1 LSREKDVK
9 KKSQAEMTAPV
20 EDGTYEELG
29 HLVRRLHET
38 LRELGCDDALQ
49 GVVGELPNTRDRL
62 NYIATLTEQAANR
75 ALGAVEK
82 AMPVQEALENEAR
95 ELAELW
101 RATAPAKGKAG
112 EAQQRIQVFLDTMPE
127 RTGMVSEQLTEI
139 MMAQDFQDLTG
150 QVIKKVMH
158 LAQEMENQLVN
169 ILLISQPGG
178 DKSSGSGLL
187 NGPVVKKE
195 GRTDTV
201 GNQQEV
207 DDLLDSLGF

>member
-1 LSREKDVK
+1 MK
-9 KKSQAEMTAPV
+9 KKSQAETTAPV
-20 EDGTYEELG
+20 EGGTYEELG

-38 LRELGCDDALQ
+38 LRDLGCDDALQ
-49 GVVGELPNTRDRL
+49 GVVGELPDTRDRL

-75 ALGAVEK
+75 ALSAVEK
-82 AMPVQEALENEAR
+82 AMPVQEALASEAR

-101 RATAPAKGKAG
+101 RASAPAKGKEG
-112 EAQQRIQVFLDTMPE
+112 EAQRRIQAFLDSMPE
-127 RTGMVSEQLTEI
+127 RAGQVSEQLTEI

-150 QVIKKVMH
+150 QVIKKVMT

-169 ILLISQPGG
+169 ILLISKPAAEKTG
-178 DKSSGSGLL
+178 DEGLL
-187 NGPVVKKE
+187 NGPVVKQE
-195 GRTDTV
+195 GRSDTV

>member
-1 LSREKDVK
+1 MK

-20 EDGTYEELG
+20 EGGTYEELG

-38 LRELGCDDALQ
+38 LRDLGCDDALQ
-49 GVVGELPNTRDRL
+49 GVVGELPDTRDRL

-75 ALGAVEK
+75 ALSAVEK
-82 AMPVQEALENEAR
+82 AMPVQEALASEAR

-101 RATAPAKGKAG
+101 RSSTPAKGKDD
-112 EAQQRIQVFLDTMPE
+112 EVRQRIQAFLDSMPE
-127 RTGMVSEQLTEI
+127 RTGQVSEQLTEI

-150 QVIKKVMH
+150 QVIKKVMT

-169 ILLISQPGG
+169 ILLISKPAGEKTG
-178 DKSSGSGLL
+178 DEGLL

-195 GRTDTV
+195 GRSDTV